1 MWKCAPY
8 VRGVNEIAGRLAP
21 VVEKYRDEADRMG
34 RLPRELTAELR
45 EMGAFGLLTPREF
58 GGPGMTLA
66 EYHEIL
72 ESLGRVD
79 GAVAWTVWNL
89 NMGLT
94 AAYIP
99 ESGAA
104 LVFSGQDDPL
114 VAHNGA
120 PGQAEPVDGGF
131 RLSGTWKL
139 VSGAQ
144 TAEWFMLG
152 ALAGERMLF
161 CLVPRDDVIVR
172 MTWDVVAMR
181 GSDSNTVE
189 ASDAVVPADRVFD
202 LASPSRVG
210 GALYRLPIV
219 TLFAAGPAAVLIGMA
234 QAAVEEAST
243 VVRDRTGGDG
253 APLVAQPRVQAAIGR
268 ATVRVAAARTLL
280 LNAAAELDAVAAIG
294 GKVSE
299 AQRGLY
305 RGAICHIA
313 EVAREVLVSMYD
325 LGGSG
330 PIFTGNR
337 LGRLFADGMA
347 AAQHMNV
354 APWQFEVVGRTQ
366 LGLPAG
372 TPLL

>member
-1 MWKCAPY
+1 M
-8 VRGVNEIAGRLAP
+8 NDIAGRLTP
-21 VVEKYRDEADRMG
+21 VVEKFRDEADRLG
-34 RLPRELTAELR
+34 RLPKEMAEELR
-45 EMGAFGLLTPREF
+45 ELGAFAMLTPGEF

-66 EYHEIL
+66 GYHEIL
-72 ESLGRVD
+72 ERLSRVD

-89 NMGLT
+89 NMGMT
-94 AAYIP
+94 AAYLP

-104 LVFSGQDDPL
+104 SIFGGADDPL

-161 CLVPRDDVIVR
+161 CLVPKDDVVVR
-172 MTWDVVAMR
+172 LTWDVVAMR

-189 ASDAVVPADRVFD
+189 ASDVVVPADRVFD
-202 LASPSRVG
+202 LASPSRVR

-219 TLFAAGPAAVLIGMA
+219 TLFAGGPAAVLIGMA
-234 QAAVEEAST
+234 QAAVDEASS
-243 VVRDRTGGDG
+243 VVRERIGGDG
-253 APLVAQPRVQAAIGR
+253 SPLVTQPRVQAAIGR
-268 ATVRVAAARTLL
+268 ATVQVAAARTLL
-280 LNAAAELDAVAAIG
+280 LSTATDLDAVVALG
-294 GKVSE
+294 GEVTE

-330 PIFTGNR
+330 PIYSGNR

-366 LGLPAG
+366 LGLAAG